1 MRLKSAGSPDRRRSR
16 PQLGRTK
23 IALPNE
29 VVVLQ
34 IPTQENDPQPDE
46 LFGLAQKLFPI
57 CRSITGN
64 GFRESLEILRQHL
77 PGLKVH
83 EVKSG
88 ERAFDWTVP
97 DEWNIRDA
105 YVIGPNGNK
114 VIDFKANNLHLVGYS
129 EPISTVVSLTE
140 LQSHLHSLPDKPNA
154 IPYATSYYNRTW
166 GFCITQL
173 ERDALVDGDYTVHID
188 ADLRPGSLTYADIVI
203 PGETKNEIF
212 FSTYL
217 CHPSMANNELSGP
230 IVATFLAKWIAS
242 LPKRHYTYRI
252 AIVPETI
259 GALVYMSKNLRN
271 LKNRVK
277 AGYVITCVGDR
288 GKFSLVP
295 SRTGATYTDRVSQHV
310 LKQFA
315 PGFNKYSFLDRG
327 SDERQYCSP
336 LVDLPMNSIT
346 RSKYHEYFEYHTS
359 LDNLDFI
366 TGDCLLESLG
376 IYQQCVLA
384 IEGNCLTN
392 SLTIGE
398 PQLGKRGLYPTTGGQ
413 IQQSEIS
420 DLVNI
425 LALSDGATDLL
436 EIATRIDRPLSK
448 LVPLVTLLVNHN
460 LVSIRPLN

>member
-46 LFGLAQKLFPI
+46 LFGLAQRLFPI
-57 CRSITGN
+57 CRSITGD
-64 GFRESLEILRQHL
+64 GFRESLKILQQHL
-77 PGLKVH
+77 PDLKVH

-88 ERAFDWTVP
+88 ERAFDWSVP

-114 VIDFKANNLHLVGYS
+114 VIDFKTNNLHIVGYS
-129 EPISTVVSLTE
+129 EPISKVVSLSE

-154 IPYATSYYNRTW
+154 IPYVTSYYNRTW

-242 LPKRHYTYRI
+242 LSKRKYTYRI

-259 GALVYMSKNLRN
+259 GALVYLSKNLRN
-271 LKNRVK
+271 LKSRVK

-295 SRTGATYTDRVSQHV
+295 SRTGD
-310 LKQFA
+310 
-315 PGFNKYSFLDRG
+315 FNNYSFLDRG

-448 LVPLVTLLVNHN
+448 LVPLVTLLANHN